1 MKTRCVLN
9 FGLSLAIAFG
19 LACSSYGQG
28 SKTLYEN
35 NFEKASLDNVPDD
48 FLILEGAF
56 AVKQDGTNKFLELPG
71 TPPETFGALFGP
83 TEPDGVAVSGR
94 IHGTG
99 KGRRSP
105 TFAVS
110 LNGAG
115 GYRLQVSPAKKSLEL
130 YKADLVKSAVP
141 FDWQSDQWTLFRL
154 QVRKVKDGEW
164 KVEGKAWT
172 QGGPEPAWQITVDEK
187 EAPLAGR
194 AGLWGSPYAGTPIRF
209 DDLVVSQVGAPK

>member
-83 TEPDGVAVSGR
+83 TKPDGVAVSGR
-94 IHGTG
+94 ILGTG

-130 YKADLVKSAVP
+130 YKADLVKSVVS
-141 FDWQSDQWTLFRL
+141 FDWQSDKWTLFRL

-164 KVEGKAWT
+164 KVEGKVWT
-172 QGGPEPAWQITVDEK
+172 QGGPEPAWQITMDEK
-187 EAPLAGR
+187 EAPLPGR
-194 AGLWGSPYAGTPIRF
+194 AGLWGSPYASTPIRF
-209 DDLVVSQVGAPK
+209 DDLVVSQVGAQK